1 MKKIFKIL
9 SLGVILS
16 SLIFISCEKDG
27 EIKTE
32 INEQTITQNL
42 KQLSEDFLDKTI
54 EIDNEFAKNQTIN
67 SDASY
72 KNALLLSKTENDIKI
87 VLKKSCILN
96 SETILKLVKERINL
110 QNNFRIKNPDFYL
123 LDENKRADLLN
134 NQYDLVLENY
144 IANQNS
150 NAKTTS
156 CAGQYNTDIGR
167 CNRTYGKCAL
177 VAVIAAAD
185 GLVPGLVVGV
195 FCAWDLSDCK
205 SDAREDYESCM
216 N

>member
-9 SLGVILS
+9 SLGLILP
-16 SLIFISCEKDG
+16 SLIIISCEKDG
-27 EIKTE
+27 DIKTE
-32 INEQTITQNL
+32 INEQKITQNL

-67 SDASY
+67 IDASY
-72 KNALLLSKTENDIKI
+72 KNSLLLSKTENDIKI
-87 VLKKSCILN
+87 VLKKAGILN
-96 SETILKLVKERINL
+96 GETILKLVKQRINL

-134 NQYDLVLENY
+134 NQYDLILENY

-150 NAKTTS
+150 KAKTTS
-156 CAGQYNTDIGR
+156 CSGQYNTDIGR

-185 GLVPGLVVGV
+185 GLFPGLVVGV

>member
-1 MKKIFKIL
+1 MKKTFKIL
-9 SLGVILS
+9 SLGVIMS

-32 INEQTITQNL
+32 INEQKITQNL

-54 EIDNEFAKNQTIN
+54 EIDNKFAKNQRIN

-72 KNALLLSKTENDIKI
+72 KNSLLLSKTENDIKI
-87 VLKKSCILN
+87 VLKKAGILN

-156 CAGQYNTDIGR
+156 CGGQYNTDIGR

-185 GLVPGLVVGV
+185 GLFPGLVVGV

>member
-1 MKKIFKIL
+1 MKKLFKIL
-9 SLGVILS
+9 SLGLILCN
-16 SLIFISCEKDG
+16 LIFISCEKDG

-32 INEQTITQNL
+32 INQQKIIQNL

-54 EIDNEFAKNQTIN
+54 EIDNEFAKNKTIS

-72 KNALLLSKTENDIKI
+72 KNSLLLSKTENDIKN
-87 VLKKSCILN
+87 VLKKAGILN

-110 QNNFRIKNPDFYL
+110 QNNFRINNPDFYL

-134 NQYDLVLENY
+134 NQYDLVLSNY

-150 NAKTTS
+150 NAKNKS

-177 VAVIAAAD
+177 IAVIAAAD